1 MTLEDS
7 APSAGNEDSASAV
20 AILNRETKLTI
31 TQAIQHVMKSA
42 GKPLTIQEAYEAIV
56 GNNLYQ
62 FKADDPVHIVR
73 NEIRRH
79 CVGLDFASA
88 SAHKLFAITAQGKYF
103 VLDSPVDVEA
113 RRFRRRAKSAAAAEP
128 DDIKALRRQYDAYLS
143 RFRNRI
149 LDELKQAGPKEF
161 ERFCRNL
168 LQAYG
173 FREAKVTRYIRDG
186 GIDGHGRLKVGFDF
200 FNVAFQCKRRT
211 RGNVGRPDIDQFRG
225 AIQGDY
231 EMGVFFT
238 TARFTPEAKNNSLK
252 RGAVPITLIDGATI
266 VGIMIEKGFGVEKR
280 EELPVYTQALDLAFT
295 E

>member
-7 APSAGNEDSASAV
+7 DPSAKDHDSDPPVAV
-20 AILNRETKLTI
+20 SNRETKLTI
-31 TQAIQHVMKSA
+31 TQVIQHVMKSL
-42 GKPLTIQEAYEAIV
+42 GKPLTIHEAYEAIASQD
-56 GNNLYQ
+56 LYQ

-79 CVGLDFASA
+79 CVGLGFASA
-88 SAHKLFAITAQGKYF
+88 SPHKLFTLTADGKYF
-103 VLDSPVDVEA
+103 ILDTPVEA
-113 RRFRRRAKSAAAAEP
+113 ETRRITRRTKTWAEP
-128 DDIKALRRQYDAYLS
+128 NDIGALRKQYDAYLS
-143 RFRNRI
+143 RFRSRI
-149 LDELKQAGPKEF
+149 LDELKQVGPKQF

-173 FREAKVTRYIRDG
+173 FRQLKVTRYIRDG

-211 RGNVGRPDIDQFRG
+211 RGNVGRPEISQFRG
-225 AIQGDY
+225 DIQGQY

-238 TARFTPEAKNNSLK
+238 TAKFTPEAKDYSLR
-252 RGAVPITLIDGATI
+252 RGAVPVTLIDGPTI
-266 VGIMIEKGFGVEKR
+266 VDIMLDKSFGVEKK
-280 EELPVYTQALDLAFT
+280 EELPVYTLALDLAFT